1 MASFLGHSAALVAA
15 LAVLPQ
21 LVGEFW
27 AYTLALYFLY
37 AIASLGIG
45 LCWGQ
50 AGFLPLGQAMFFG
63 LAAYLSGLSLIH
75 FKDSWLLLLLLPG
88 AALAPGLLAYG
99 IGLLVFRGRTLS
111 GPFFAMITLALTLLA
126 FQIANS
132 WNDVTGGFNGLKNI
146 PGLPGLSDFTD
157 LYYISAVALAV
168 CLLGVAWLRRAPAG
182 VVWRAVAQNEQ
193 RVRFCGFAVQ
203 NVKAA
208 VFGLSGVLAGIGG
221 ALYAPQQNLVTPQL
235 CGFLLSADLVI
246 WAAVGGRATLY
257 GPVVGA
263 VLIGILT
270 ADLRD
275 EISYWEVILAAIFII
290 VVLYFR
296 QGLMGF
302 VEPRFERLWRRRT
315 DRTLDSPARPEASG
329 DTGFADT
336 GFADAGFALDDVR
349 VRMGSVNIL
358 EGLDLEIDRA
368 GIYCLIGPNG
378 AGKTSC
384 FNAMTGE
391 LPVRSGHIRIFGR
404 ARTGTAA
411 DLLSR
416 IGVGRKFQAPSL
428 FPDLTVAENFNI
440 GLWGGRAR
448 RRDLVRMGSHR
459 WSSAILREAQ
469 SRFPFLAEEDRRA
482 GDLSH
487 GQRQILELVMVL
499 IAEPR
504 LLLLDEPSAG
514 LSPAETQDVIEAV
527 RWVSGRLNACTV
539 IVEHDMT
546 FVRELADR
554 IFVLH
559 QGRLLAS
566 GTVAEIQADERV
578 RAVYVGASA

>member
-1 MASFLGHSAALVAA
+1 MASFLVHSAALVAT

-37 AIASLGIG
+37 AIAAMGIG

-50 AGFLPLGQAMFFG
+50 AGILPLGQAMFFG

-75 FKDSWLLLLLLPG
+75 FKDSWLLLVLLPA

-99 IGLLVFRGRTLS
+99 IGLLVFRGRTLT

-157 LYYISAVALAV
+157 LYYVSAAALAV
-168 CLLGVAWLRRAPAG
+168 CVLGMAWLRRAPAG
-182 VVWRAVAQNEQ
+182 VLWRAVAQNEQ

-203 NVKAA
+203 NVKAV
-208 VFGLSGVLAGIGG
+208 VFGISGVLAGIGG

-235 CGFLLSADLVI
+235 CGFILSADLVI

-275 EISYWEVILAAIFII
+275 EITWWEVVLAAIFIV

-302 VEPRFERLWRRRT
+302 VEPRFERLRRRPAAR
-315 DRTLDSPARPEASG
+315 DLDGPARPPG
-329 DTGFADT
+329 PADT
-336 GFADAGFALDDVR
+336 GFALDDVR
-349 VRMGSVNIL
+349 VRMGQVRIL
-358 EGLDLEIDRA
+358 EGLDLAIDRP

-391 LPVRSGHIRIFGR
+391 LPVRGGHVRIFGR
-404 ARTGTAA
+404 ERTGAAA
-411 DLLSR
+411 DFLSR

-428 FPDLTVAENFNI
+428 FPDLTVAENFNV

-448 RRDLVRMGSHR
+448 LADLAGMRGHR
-459 WSSAILREAQ
+459 WSSAILGEAQ
-469 SRFPFLAEEDRRA
+469 ARFPFLAEEDRRA

-504 LLLLDEPSAG
+504 LILLDEPSAG
-514 LSPAETQDVIEAV
+514 LSRAETREVIEAI
-527 RWVSGRLNACTV
+527 RWVGERLDACTV

-554 IFVLH
+554 VYVLH

-578 RAVYVGASA
+578 RAVYVGAAA

>member
-75 FKDSWLLLLLLPG
+75 FKDSWLLLLLLPA
-88 AALAPGLLAYG
+88 AALAPGLLAYV

-157 LYYISAVALAV
+157 LYYVSAVALAI
-168 CLLGVAWLRRAPAG
+168 CLLALAWLRRAPAG
-182 VVWRAVAQNEQ
+182 VLWRAVAQNEQ

-221 ALYAPQQNLVTPQL
+221 VLYAPQQNLVTPQL
-235 CGFLLSADLVI
+235 CGFILSADLVI

-275 EISYWEVILAAIFII
+275 EISYWEVILAAIFIV

-302 VEPRFERLWRRRT
+302 VEPLFERMWRRPAGRSCDAP
-315 DRTLDSPARPEASG
+315 DRPPG
-329 DTGFADT
+329 PADT
-336 GFADAGFALDDVR
+336 GFAPDDVR
-349 VRMGSVNIL
+349 VRIGSVNIL
-358 EGLDLEIDRA
+358 EGLDLTVDRP

-391 LPVRSGHIRIFGR
+391 LPVRSGHVRIFGR
-404 ARTGTAA
+404 ARTGAAA

-448 RRDLVRMGSHR
+448 PRDLMRLRSHG

-469 SRFPFLAEEDRRA
+469 ARFPFLADEGRRA

-487 GQRQILELVMVL
+487 GQRQILELAMVL
-499 IAEPR
+499 IAEPG
-504 LLLLDEPSAG
+504 LILLDEPSAG
-514 LSPAETQDVIEAV
+514 LSQAETQEVIEAI

-539 IVEHDMT
+539 IVEHDMI

>member
-1 MASFLGHSAALVAA
+1 MASFLVHSAALVAA
-15 LAVLPQ
+15 LAVLPE

-88 AALAPGLLAYG
+88 AALAPGLLAWG

-146 PGLPGLSDFTD
+146 PGLPGLGEFTD
-157 LYYISAVALAV
+157 LYYVSAAALAV
-168 CLLGVAWLRRAPAG
+168 CVLGIAWLRRAPAG
-182 VVWRAVAQNEQ
+182 VLWRAVAQNEQ

-203 NVKAA
+203 NVKAL

-235 CGFLLSADLVI
+235 CGFILSADLVI

-275 EISYWEVILAAIFII
+275 EISYWEVILAAIFIV

-302 VEPRFERLWRRRT
+302 VEPLFERLWRRRAG
-315 DRTLDSPARPEASG
+315 RTLDGPARPAGPDE
-329 DTGFADT
+329 T
-336 GFADAGFALDDVR
+336 GFALDDVR
-349 VRMGSVNIL
+349 VRVGQVRIL
-358 EGLDLEIDRA
+358 EGLDLAIDRP
-368 GIYCLIGPNG
+368 GIYCVIGPNG

-391 LPVRSGHIRIFGR
+391 LPVRSGSIRIFGR
-404 ARTGTAA
+404 VRTGAAA
-411 DLLSR
+411 DFLSR

-448 RRDLVRMGSHR
+448 LGDLVRMRSHL
-459 WSSAILREAQ
+459 WSSAILREALA
-469 SRFPFLAEEDRRA
+469 RFPFLADEDRKA

-504 LLLLDEPSAG
+504 LILLDEPSAG
-514 LSPAETQDVIEAV
+514 LSRAETREVIEAI
-527 RWVSGRLNACTV
+527 RWVTGRLDACTV

>member
-1 MASFLGHSAALVAA
+1 MASFLVHSAALVAA
-15 LAVLPQ
+15 LAVLPE

-88 AALAPGLLAYG
+88 AALAPGLLAWG

-146 PGLPGLSDFTD
+146 PGLPGLGEFTD
-157 LYYISAVALAV
+157 LYYVSAAALAV
-168 CLLGVAWLRRAPAG
+168 CVLGIAWLRRAPAG
-182 VVWRAVAQNEQ
+182 VLWRAVAQNEQ

-203 NVKAA
+203 NVKALA
-208 VFGLSGVLAGIGG
+208 FGLSGVLAGIGG

-235 CGFLLSADLVI
+235 CGFILSADLVI

-275 EISYWEVILAAIFII
+275 EISYWEVILAAIFIV

-302 VEPRFERLWRRRT
+302 VEPPFERLWRRRAG
-315 DRTLDSPARPEASG
+315 RTLDGPARSAGPRA
-329 DTGFADT
+329 T
-336 GFADAGFALDDVR
+336 GFALDDVR
-349 VRMGSVNIL
+349 VRVGSVSIL
-358 EGLDLEIDRA
+358 EGLDLAIDRP
-368 GIYCLIGPNG
+368 GIYCVIGPNG

-391 LPVRSGHIRIFGR
+391 LPVRSGSIRIFGR
-404 ARTGTAA
+404 ARTGAAA
-411 DLLSR
+411 DFLSR

-428 FPDLTVAENFNI
+428 FPDLTVAENFNV

-448 RRDLVRMGSHR
+448 LGDLVRMRSHL

-469 SRFPFLAEEDRRA
+469 ARFPFLADEDRKA

-504 LLLLDEPSAG
+504 LILLDEPSAG
-514 LSPAETQDVIEAV
+514 LSRAETREVIEAI
-527 RWVSGRLNACTV
+527 RWVTGRLDACTV

-559 QGRLLAS
+559 QGRLLVS

>member
-75 FKDSWLLLLLLPG
+75 FKDSWLLLLLLPA
-88 AALAPGLLAYG
+88 AALAPGLLAYC

-168 CLLGVAWLRRAPAG
+168 CLLGIAWLRRAPAG
-182 VVWRAVAQNEQ
+182 VLWRAVSQNEQ

-275 EISYWEVILAAIFII
+275 EISYWEVILAAIFIV

-302 VEPRFERLWRRRT
+302 VEPLFERLSRRRA
-315 DRTLDSPARPEASG
+315 DRALDSPPRPEASG
-329 DTGFADT
+329 DTGFA
-336 GFADAGFALDDVR
+336 LDGVR
-349 VRMGSVNIL
+349 VRMGSVSIL
-358 EGLDLEIDRA
+358 EGLDLAIDRP

-391 LPVRSGHIRIFGR
+391 LPVRSGQIRIFGS

-440 GLWGGRAR
+440 ALWGGRAR
-448 RRDLVRMGSHR
+448 LRDLVRMRSHG
-459 WSSAILREAQ
+459 WSSAILGEAQ

-504 LLLLDEPSAG
+504 LILLDEPSAG
-514 LSPAETQDVIEAV
+514 LSQTETQEVIEAI
-527 RWVSGRLNACTV
+527 RWVGGRLNACTV

-546 FVRELADR
+546 FVRELAER

>member
-168 CLLGVAWLRRAPAG
+168 CLLAIAWLRRAPAG
-182 VVWRAVAQNEQ
+182 VLWRAVAQNEQ

-235 CGFLLSADLVI
+235 CGFILSADLVI

-275 EISYWEVILAAIFII
+275 EISYWEVILAAIFIV

-302 VEPRFERLWRRRT
+302 VEPLFERLSRRRAP
-315 DRTLDSPARPEASG
+315 RALDSPARPQASG
-329 DTGFADT
+329 DT
-336 GFADAGFALDDVR
+336 GFALDDVR
-349 VRMGSVNIL
+349 VRIGSVSIL
-358 EGLDLEIDRA
+358 EGLDLAIDGP

-391 LPVRSGHIRIFGR
+391 LPVRSGQIRIFGT

-448 RRDLVRMGSHR
+448 LRDLLGMRSHG
-459 WSSAILREAQ
+459 WTSAILREAQ
-469 SRFPFLAEEDRRA
+469 ARFPFLAEEDRRA

-487 GQRQILELVMVL
+487 GQRQILELAMVL

-504 LLLLDEPSAG
+504 LILLDEPSAG
-514 LSPAETQDVIEAV
+514 LSQTETQEVIEAI
-527 RWVSGRLNACTV
+527 RWVSGRLNASTV

-566 GTVAEIQADERV
+566 GTVAEIQADNRV

>member
-1 MASFLGHSAALVAA
+1 MASFLAHSAFLIAA
-15 LAVLPQ
+15 LAVLPH

-37 AIASLGIG
+37 AIAALGIG

-63 LAAYLSGLSLIH
+63 LAAYLSGLALIH
-75 FKDSWLLLLLLPG
+75 FEDSWLLLLLLPA

-99 IGLLVFRGRTLS
+99 IGLLVFRGRTVS
-111 GPFFAMITLALTLLA
+111 GPFFVMITLALTLLA
-126 FQIANS
+126 FQVANS

-146 PGLPGLSDFTD
+146 PSLPGLGDFTD
-157 LYYISAVALAV
+157 LYYVSALALAICV
-168 CLLGVAWLRRAPAG
+168 LAIAWLRRSPAG
-182 VVWRAVAQNEQ
+182 VLWRAVAQNEQ

-203 NVKAA
+203 NVKAV
-208 VFGLSGVLAGIGG
+208 VFGLSGVLAGVGG

-235 CGFLLSADLVI
+235 CGFMLSADLVI

-275 EISYWEVILAAIFII
+275 EISYWEVIVAAVFIV
-290 VVLYFR
+290 VVLYLR
-296 QGLMGF
+296 QGLVGF
-302 VEPRFERLWRRRT
+302 VEPAFERLWRRRAQ
-315 DRTLDSPARPEASG
+315 RRRDSPRRAPGPAE
-329 DTGFADT
+329 TGFALE
-336 GFADAGFALDDVR
+336 GVR
-349 VRMGSVNIL
+349 VRMGSVSIL
-358 EGLDLEIDRA
+358 EGLDLAIDRP

-384 FNAMTGE
+384 FNAVTGE
-391 LPVRSGHIRIFGR
+391 LPVRGGSIRIFGR
-404 ARTGTAA
+404 PRTGAAA

-416 IGVGRKFQAPSL
+416 IGVGRKFQAPSQ
-428 FPDLTVAENFNI
+428 FPEFTIAENFNI

-448 RRDLVRMGSHR
+448 LRDLVRTRSHD
-459 WSSAILREAQ
+459 WSSTILREAQ
-469 SRFPFLAEEDRRA
+469 ARFPFLAEEERRA

-504 LLLLDEPSAG
+504 LILLDEPSAG
-514 LSPAETQDVIEAV
+514 LSQTETRGVIEAI
-527 RWVSGRLNACTV
+527 RWVSDRLNACTV
-539 IVEHDMT
+539 IVEHDMA
-546 FVRELADR
+546 FVRELAER

>member
-1 MASFLGHSAALVAA
+1 MASFLGHSAALIAA

-75 FKDSWLLLLLLPG
+75 FKDSWLLLLLLPA

-168 CLLGVAWLRRAPAG
+168 CLLAIAWLRRAPAG
-182 VVWRAVAQNEQ
+182 VLWRAVAQNEQ

-203 NVKAA
+203 NAKAA

-235 CGFLLSADLVI
+235 CGFILSADLVI

-275 EISYWEVILAAIFII
+275 EISYWEVILAAIFIV

-302 VEPRFERLWRRRT
+302 VEPLFERLWRRHPGRSLESP
-315 DRTLDSPARPEASG
+315 DRPAGPRDA
-329 DTGFADT
+329 TGPDMGADM
-336 GFADAGFALDDVR
+336 GFALDDVR
-349 VRMGSVNIL
+349 VRMGSVSIL
-358 EGLDLEIDRA
+358 EGLDLAIDRP

-404 ARTGTAA
+404 ARTGAAA

-448 RRDLVRMGSHR
+448 LRDLLRMGSHG
-459 WSSAILREAQ
+459 WTSAILREAQ
-469 SRFPFLAEEDRRA
+469 ARFPFLAEEDRRA

-487 GQRQILELVMVL
+487 GQRQILELAMVL

-504 LLLLDEPSAG
+504 LILLDEPSAG
-514 LSPAETQDVIEAV
+514 LSQIETQEVIDAI

>member
-1 MASFLGHSAALVAA
+1 MASFLVHSAALVAA
-15 LAVLPQ
+15 LAVLPE

-88 AALAPGLLAYG
+88 AALAPGLLAWG

-146 PGLPGLSDFTD
+146 PGLPGLGEFTD
-157 LYYISAVALAV
+157 LYYVSAAALAV
-168 CLLGVAWLRRAPAG
+168 CVLGIAWLRRAPAG
-182 VVWRAVAQNEQ
+182 VLWRAVAQNEQ

-203 NVKAA
+203 NVKALA
-208 VFGLSGVLAGIGG
+208 FGLSGVLAGIGG

-235 CGFLLSADLVI
+235 CGFILSADLVI

-275 EISYWEVILAAIFII
+275 EISYWEVILAAIFIV

-302 VEPRFERLWRRRT
+302 VEPSFERLWRRRVR
-315 DRTLDSPARPEASG
+315 RTLDGPARSAGPRA
-329 DTGFADT
+329 T
-336 GFADAGFALDDVR
+336 GFALDDVR
-349 VRMGSVNIL
+349 VRVGSVSIL
-358 EGLDLEIDRA
+358 EGLDLAIDRP
-368 GIYCLIGPNG
+368 GIYCVIGPNG

-391 LPVRSGHIRIFGR
+391 LPVRSGSIRIFGR
-404 ARTGTAA
+404 ARTGAAA
-411 DLLSR
+411 DFLSR

-428 FPDLTVAENFNI
+428 FPDLTVAENFNV

-448 RRDLVRMGSHR
+448 LGDLVRMRSHL

-469 SRFPFLAEEDRRA
+469 ARFPFLADEDRKA

-504 LLLLDEPSAG
+504 LILLDEPSAG
-514 LSPAETQDVIEAV
+514 LSRAETREVIEAI
-527 RWVSGRLNACTV
+527 RWVTGRLDACTV

>member
-1 MASFLGHSAALVAA
+1 MASFLVHSAALVAA
-15 LAVLPQ
+15 LAVLPE

-37 AIASLGIG
+37 AIASLGVG

-75 FKDSWLLLLLLPG
+75 FKDSWLLLVLLPG

-146 PGLPGLSDFTD
+146 PGLPGLGDFTD
-157 LYYISAVALAV
+157 LYYVSAAALAV
-168 CLLGVAWLRRAPAG
+168 CVLGIAWLRRAPAG
-182 VVWRAVAQNEQ
+182 VLWRAVAQNEQ

-203 NVKAA
+203 NVKAV
-208 VFGLSGVLAGIGG
+208 VFGLSGALAGIGG

-235 CGFLLSADLVI
+235 CGFILSADLVI

-275 EISYWEVILAAIFII
+275 EISWWEVILAAIFIV

-302 VEPRFERLWRRRT
+302 VEPLFERPWRRPAE
-315 DRTLDSPARPEASG
+315 RTLDGPDRPAGPEE
-329 DTGFADT
+329 T
-336 GFADAGFALDDVR
+336 GFALDDVR
-349 VRMGSVNIL
+349 VRMGQVRIL
-358 EGLDLEIDRA
+358 EGLDLAVDRP
-368 GIYCLIGPNG
+368 GICCLIGPNG

-391 LPVRSGHIRIFGR
+391 LPVRGGRIRIFGR
-404 ARTGTAA
+404 ARTGAAA

-428 FPDLTVAENFNI
+428 FPELTVAENFNI
-440 GLWGGRAR
+440 GLWGGRAGLG
-448 RRDLVRMGSHR
+448 DLVRMRSHL
-459 WSSAILREAQ
+459 WSSAILREARA
-469 SRFPFLAEEDRRA
+469 RFPFLADETRKA

-499 IAEPR
+499 VAEPR
-504 LLLLDEPSAG
+504 LILLDEPSAG
-514 LSPAETQDVIEAV
+514 LSRAETREAIEAI
-527 RWVSGRLNACTV
+527 RWVTARLDACTV

-554 IFVLH
+554 VFVLH

-566 GTVAEIQADERV
+566 GTVAEVQADERV

>member
-1 MASFLGHSAALVAA
+1 MASFLVHSAALVAA

-37 AIASLGIG
+37 AIASMGIG

-50 AGFLPLGQAMFFG
+50 AGILPLGQAMFFG

-75 FKDSWLLLLLLPG
+75 FRDSWLLLVLLPG
-88 AALAPGLLAYG
+88 AALAPGLLAYA
-99 IGLLVFRGRTLS
+99 IGLLVFRGRTLT

-157 LYYISAVALAV
+157 LYYISAAALAV
-168 CLLGVAWLRRAPAG
+168 CVLGIAWLRRAPAG
-182 VVWRAVAQNEQ
+182 VLWRAVAQNEQ
-193 RVRFCGFAVQ
+193 RVRFCGFPVQ

-208 VFGLSGVLAGIGG
+208 AFGLSGVLAGIGG

-235 CGFLLSADLVI
+235 CGFILSADLVI

-275 EISYWEVILAAIFII
+275 EISWWEVVLAAIFIV

-302 VEPRFERLWRRRT
+302 VEPLFERLWRRPAGR
-315 DRTLDSPARPEASG
+315 DIDSPARPSG
-329 DTGFADT
+329 PAGI
-336 GFADAGFALDDVR
+336 GFALEDVG
-349 VRMGSVNIL
+349 VRMGQVRIL
-358 EGLDLEIDRA
+358 EGLDLAIGRP

-391 LPVRSGHIRIFGR
+391 LPVRGGRIRILGR
-404 ARTGTAA
+404 ERTGAAA

-448 RRDLVRMGSHR
+448 LVDLVRMRSHR

-469 SRFPFLAEEDRRA
+469 ARFAFLAEEDRRA

-504 LLLLDEPSAG
+504 LILLDEPSAG
-514 LSPAETQDVIEAV
+514 LSQAETREVIEAI
-527 RWVSGRLNACTV
+527 RWVGERLDACTV

-559 QGRLLAS
+559 QGRLLTS

-578 RAVYVGASA
+578 KAVYVGASA

>member
-1 MASFLGHSAALVAA
+1 MASFLVHSAALVAA
-15 LAVLPQ
+15 LAVLPE

-88 AALAPGLLAYG
+88 AALAPGLLAWG

-146 PGLPGLSDFTD
+146 PGLPGLGEFTD
-157 LYYISAVALAV
+157 LYYVSAAALAV
-168 CLLGVAWLRRAPAG
+168 CVLGIAWLRRAPAG
-182 VVWRAVAQNEQ
+182 VLWRAVAQNEQ

-203 NVKAA
+203 NVKALA
-208 VFGLSGVLAGIGG
+208 FGLSGVLAGIGG

-235 CGFLLSADLVI
+235 CGFILSADLVI

-275 EISYWEVILAAIFII
+275 EISYWEVILAAIFIV

-302 VEPRFERLWRRRT
+302 VEPSFERLWRRRVG
-315 DRTLDSPARPEASG
+315 RTLDGPARSAGPRA
-329 DTGFADT
+329 T
-336 GFADAGFALDDVR
+336 GFALDDVR
-349 VRMGSVNIL
+349 VRVGSVSIL
-358 EGLDLEIDRA
+358 EGLDLAIDRP
-368 GIYCLIGPNG
+368 GIYCVIGPNG

-391 LPVRSGHIRIFGR
+391 LPVRSGSIRIFGR
-404 ARTGTAA
+404 ARTGAAA
-411 DLLSR
+411 DFLSR

-428 FPDLTVAENFNI
+428 FPDLTVAENFNV

-448 RRDLVRMGSHR
+448 LGDLVRMRSHL

-469 SRFPFLAEEDRRA
+469 ARFPFLADEDRKA

-504 LLLLDEPSAG
+504 LILLDEPSAG
-514 LSPAETQDVIEAV
+514 LSRAETREVIEAI
-527 RWVSGRLNACTV
+527 RWVTGRLDACTV

>member
-1 MASFLGHSAALVAA
+1 MASFLVHSAALVAA

-37 AIASLGIG
+37 AIASMGIG

-50 AGFLPLGQAMFFG
+50 AGILPLGQAMFFG

-75 FKDSWLLLLLLPG
+75 FRDSWLLLVLLPG

-99 IGLLVFRGRTLS
+99 IGLLVFRGRTLT

-157 LYYISAVALAV
+157 LYYISAAALAV
-168 CLLGVAWLRRAPAG
+168 CVLGIAWLRRAPAG
-182 VVWRAVAQNEQ
+182 VLWRAVAQNEQ
-193 RVRFCGFAVQ
+193 RVRFCGFPVQ

-208 VFGLSGVLAGIGG
+208 AFGLSGVLAGIGG

-235 CGFLLSADLVI
+235 CGFILSADLVI

-275 EISYWEVILAAIFII
+275 EISWWEVVLAAIFIV

-302 VEPRFERLWRRRT
+302 VEPLFERLWRRPAGR
-315 DRTLDSPARPEASG
+315 DIDSPARPSG
-329 DTGFADT
+329 PAGI
-336 GFADAGFALDDVR
+336 GFALEDVG
-349 VRMGSVNIL
+349 VRMGQVRIL
-358 EGLDLEIDRA
+358 EGLDLAIGRP

-391 LPVRSGHIRIFGR
+391 LPVRGGRIRILGR
-404 ARTGTAA
+404 ERTGAAA

-448 RRDLVRMGSHR
+448 LVDLVRMRSHR

-469 SRFPFLAEEDRRA
+469 ARFAFLAEEDRRA

-504 LLLLDEPSAG
+504 LILLDEPSAG
-514 LSPAETQDVIEAV
+514 LSQAETREVIEAI
-527 RWVSGRLNACTV
+527 RWVGERLDACTV

-559 QGRLLAS
+559 QGRLLTS

-578 RAVYVGASA
+578 KAVYVGASA

>member
-1 MASFLGHSAALVAA
+1 MASFLVHSAALVAA
-15 LAVLPQ
+15 LAVLPE

-88 AALAPGLLAYG
+88 AALAPGLLAWG

-146 PGLPGLSDFTD
+146 PGLPGLGEFTD
-157 LYYISAVALAV
+157 LYYVSAAALAV
-168 CLLGVAWLRRAPAG
+168 CVLGIAWLRRAPAG
-182 VVWRAVAQNEQ
+182 VLWRAVAQNEQ

-203 NVKAA
+203 NVKALA
-208 VFGLSGVLAGIGG
+208 FGLSGVLAGIGG

-235 CGFLLSADLVI
+235 CGFILSADLVI

-275 EISYWEVILAAIFII
+275 EISYWEVILAAIFIV

-302 VEPRFERLWRRRT
+302 VEPPFERLWRRRVG
-315 DRTLDSPARPEASG
+315 RTLDGPARSAGPRA
-329 DTGFADT
+329 T
-336 GFADAGFALDDVR
+336 GFALDDVR
-349 VRMGSVNIL
+349 VRVGSVSIL
-358 EGLDLEIDRA
+358 EGLDLAIDRP
-368 GIYCLIGPNG
+368 GIYCVIGPNG

-391 LPVRSGHIRIFGR
+391 LPVRSGSIRIFGR
-404 ARTGTAA
+404 ARTGAAA
-411 DLLSR
+411 DFLSR

-428 FPDLTVAENFNI
+428 FPDLTVAENFNV

-448 RRDLVRMGSHR
+448 LGDLVRMRSHL

-469 SRFPFLAEEDRRA
+469 ARFPFLADEDRKA

-504 LLLLDEPSAG
+504 LILLDEPSAG
-514 LSPAETQDVIEAV
+514 LSRAETREVIEAI
-527 RWVSGRLNACTV
+527 RWVTGRLDACTV

>member
-1 MASFLGHSAALVAA
+1 MASFLGHSAALIAA

-75 FKDSWLLLLLLPG
+75 FKESWLLLLLLPA

-146 PGLPGLSDFTD
+146 PSLPGLSDFTD

-168 CLLGVAWLRRAPAG
+168 CLLAIAWLRRAPAG
-182 VVWRAVAQNEQ
+182 VLWRAVAQNEQ

-208 VFGLSGVLAGIGG
+208 VFGLSGVLAGVGG

-235 CGFLLSADLVI
+235 CGFILSADLVI

-275 EISYWEVILAAIFII
+275 EISYWEVILAVIFIV

-302 VEPRFERLWRRRT
+302 VEPLFERLWRRRAGRSLESP
-315 DRTLDSPARPEASG
+315 DRPAGPRDA
-329 DTGFADT
+329 TGPDMGADT
-336 GFADAGFALDDVR
+336 GFALDDVR
-349 VRMGSVNIL
+349 IRMGSVSIL
-358 EGLDLEIDRA
+358 EGLDLAIDRP

-404 ARTGTAA
+404 ARTGAAA

-448 RRDLVRMGSHR
+448 LRDLLRMDSHG
-459 WSSAILREAQ
+459 WTSAILREAQ
-469 SRFPFLAEEDRRA
+469 ARFPFLAEEDRRA

-487 GQRQILELVMVL
+487 GQRQILELAMVL

-504 LLLLDEPSAG
+504 LILLDEPSAG
-514 LSPAETQDVIEAV
+514 LSQIETQEVIDAI

>member
-1 MASFLGHSAALVAA
+1 
-15 LAVLPQ
+15 
-21 LVGEFW
+21 
-27 AYTLALYFLY
+27 
-37 AIASLGIG
+37 
-45 LCWGQ
+45 
-50 AGFLPLGQAMFFG
+50 
-63 LAAYLSGLSLIH
+63 
-75 FKDSWLLLLLLPG
+75 
-88 AALAPGLLAYG
+88 
-99 IGLLVFRGRTLS
+99 
-111 GPFFAMITLALTLLA
+111 
-126 FQIANS
+126 
-132 WNDVTGGFNGLKNI
+132 
-146 PGLPGLSDFTD
+146 
-157 LYYISAVALAV
+157 
-168 CLLGVAWLRRAPAG
+168 
-182 VVWRAVAQNEQ
+182 
-193 RVRFCGFAVQ
+193 
-203 NVKAA
+203 
-208 VFGLSGVLAGIGG
+208 
-221 ALYAPQQNLVTPQL
+221 
-235 CGFLLSADLVI
+235 
-246 WAAVGGRATLY
+246 
-257 GPVVGA
+257 
-263 VLIGILT
+263 
-270 ADLRD
+270 
-275 EISYWEVILAAIFII
+275 
-290 VVLYFR
+290 
-296 QGLMGF
+296 
-302 VEPRFERLWRRRT
+302 
-315 DRTLDSPARPEASG
+315 
-329 DTGFADT
+329 
-336 GFADAGFALDDVR
+336 
-349 VRMGSVNIL
+349 MGSVSIL
-358 EGLDLEIDRA
+358 EGLDLEIDRP

-391 LPVRSGHIRIFGR
+391 LPVRSGQIRIFGT
-404 ARTGTAA
+404 ARTGNAA

-448 RRDLVRMGSHR
+448 RRDLIRMGSHR

-514 LSPAETQDVIEAV
+514 LSPTETQEVIEAV

>member
-1 MASFLGHSAALVAA
+1 MASFLGHSAALIAA

-75 FKDSWLLLLLLPG
+75 FKESWLLLLLLPA

-111 GPFFAMITLALTLLA
+111 GPFFAMITLALTLVA

-146 PGLPGLSDFTD
+146 PSLPGLSDFTD

-168 CLLGVAWLRRAPAG
+168 CLLAIAWLRRAPAG
-182 VVWRAVAQNEQ
+182 VLWRAVAQNEQ

-208 VFGLSGVLAGIGG
+208 VFGLSGVLAGVGG

-235 CGFLLSADLVI
+235 CGFILSADLVI

-275 EISYWEVILAAIFII
+275 EISYWEVILAAIFIV

-302 VEPRFERLWRRRT
+302 VEPLFERLWRRRAGRSLESP
-315 DRTLDSPARPEASG
+315 DRPADPRDA
-329 DTGFADT
+329 TGPDMGADT
-336 GFADAGFALDDVR
+336 GFALDDVR
-349 VRMGSVNIL
+349 IRMGSVSIL
-358 EGLDLEIDRA
+358 EGLDLAIDKP

-404 ARTGTAA
+404 TRTGTAA

-448 RRDLVRMGSHR
+448 LRDLLRMGSHG
-459 WSSAILREAQ
+459 WTSAILREAQ
-469 SRFPFLAEEDRRA
+469 ARFPFLAEEDRRA

-487 GQRQILELVMVL
+487 GQRQILELAMVL

-504 LLLLDEPSAG
+504 LILLDEPSAG
-514 LSPAETQDVIEAV
+514 LSQIETQEVIDAI

>member
-75 FKDSWLLLLLLPG
+75 FKDSWLLLLLLPA

-157 LYYISAVALAV
+157 LYYISAVALGV
-168 CLLGVAWLRRAPAG
+168 CLLGIAWLRRAPAG
-182 VVWRAVAQNEQ
+182 VLWRAVSQNEQ

-275 EISYWEVILAAIFII
+275 EISYWEVILAAIFIV

-302 VEPRFERLWRRRT
+302 VEPLFERLWRRRA
-315 DRTLDSPARPEASG
+315 DRALDSPARPEASG
-329 DTGFADT
+329 DTGFA
-336 GFADAGFALDDVR
+336 LDDVR
-349 VRMGSVNIL
+349 VRMGSVSIL
-358 EGLDLEIDRA
+358 EGLDLAIDRP
-368 GIYCLIGPNG
+368 GTYCLIGPNG

-391 LPVRSGHIRIFGR
+391 LPVRSGHVRIFGST
-404 ARTGTAA
+404 RTGTAA

-440 GLWGGRAR
+440 ALWGGRAR
-448 RRDLVRMGSHR
+448 LRDLVRMRSHG
-459 WSSAILREAQ
+459 WSSAILGEAQ

-514 LSPAETQDVIEAV
+514 LSQTETQEVIEAI
-527 RWVSGRLNACTV
+527 RWVGGRLNACTV

>member
-15 LAVLPQ
+15 LALLPQ

-75 FKDSWLLLLLLPG
+75 FKDSWLLLLLLPA

-157 LYYISAVALAV
+157 LYYISAVALGI
-168 CLLGVAWLRRAPAG
+168 CLLGIAWLRRAPAG
-182 VVWRAVAQNEQ
+182 VLWRAVSQNEQ

-275 EISYWEVILAAIFII
+275 EISYWEVILAAIFIV

-302 VEPRFERLWRRRT
+302 VEPRVERLIRRRT
-315 DRTLDSPARPEASG
+315 ARTLDSPARPEASG
-329 DTGFADT
+329 DTGFV
-336 GFADAGFALDDVR
+336 LDDVR
-349 VRMGSVNIL
+349 VRMGSVSIL
-358 EGLDLEIDRA
+358 EGLDLAIDSP
-368 GIYCLIGPNG
+368 GTYCLIGPNG

-391 LPVRSGHIRIFGR
+391 LPVRSGHVRIFGN

-440 GLWGGRAR
+440 ALWGGRAR
-448 RRDLVRMGSHR
+448 LRDLVRMRSHR

-504 LLLLDEPSAG
+504 LILLDEPSAG
-514 LSPAETQDVIEAV
+514 LSQTETQDVIEAI

-566 GTVAEIQADERV
+566 GTVAEIQADKRV

>member
-1 MASFLGHSAALVAA
+1 MASFLVHSAALVAA

-37 AIASLGIG
+37 AIAAMGIG

-50 AGFLPLGQAMFFG
+50 AGILPLGQAMFFG

-75 FKDSWLLLLLLPG
+75 FGDSWLLLVLLPA

-99 IGLLVFRGRTLS
+99 IGLLVFRGRTLT

-157 LYYISAVALAV
+157 LYYVSAAALAACV
-168 CLLGVAWLRRAPAG
+168 LGMAWLRRAPAG
-182 VVWRAVAQNEQ
+182 VLWRAVAQNEQ

-203 NVKAA
+203 NVKAV
-208 VFGLSGVLAGIGG
+208 VFGISGVLAGIGG

-235 CGFLLSADLVI
+235 CGFILSADLVI

-275 EISYWEVILAAIFII
+275 EITWWEVVLAAIFIV

-302 VEPRFERLWRRRT
+302 VEPLFERLWRRPAAR
-315 DRTLDSPARPEASG
+315 DLGGPARPPG
-329 DTGFADT
+329 PADT
-336 GFADAGFALDDVR
+336 GFALDDVR
-349 VRMGSVNIL
+349 VRMGQVRIL
-358 EGLDLEIDRA
+358 EGLDLAIDRP

-391 LPVRSGHIRIFGR
+391 LPVRGGQVRIFGR
-404 ARTGTAA
+404 ERTGAAA
-411 DLLSR
+411 DFLSR

-428 FPDLTVAENFNI
+428 FPDLTVAENFNV

-448 RRDLVRMGSHR
+448 LGDLVGMRGHR
-459 WSSAILREAQ
+459 WSSAILGEAQ
-469 SRFPFLAEEDRRA
+469 ARFPFLAEEDRRA

-504 LLLLDEPSAG
+504 LILLDEPSAG
-514 LSPAETQDVIEAV
+514 LSRAETREVIEAI
-527 RWVSGRLNACTV
+527 RWVGERLDACTV

-554 IFVLH
+554 VFVLH

-578 RAVYVGASA
+578 RAVYVGAAG

>member
-1 MASFLGHSAALVAA
+1 MASFLGHSAALIAA
-15 LAVLPQ
+15 LAVLPH

-37 AIASLGIG
+37 AIAALGIG

-50 AGFLPLGQAMFFG
+50 AGLLPLGQAMFFG

-75 FKDSWLLLLLLPG
+75 FKDSWLLLLLLPA

-99 IGLLVFRGRTLS
+99 IGLLVFRGRTLT

-146 PGLPGLSDFTD
+146 PGLPGMSDFND
-157 LYYISAVALAV
+157 LYYVSAAALAA
-168 CLLGVAWLRRAPAG
+168 CLIAIAWLRRAPAG
-182 VVWRAVAQNEQ
+182 VLWRAVAQNEQ
-193 RVRFCGFAVQ
+193 RARFCGFAVQ
-203 NVKAA
+203 NVKAV

-235 CGFLLSADLVI
+235 CGFILSAELVI

-257 GPVVGA
+257 GPAVGA
-263 VLIGILT
+263 ALIGILT

-275 EISYWEVILAAIFII
+275 EISYWEVVIAAIFIV

-302 VEPRFERLWRRRT
+302 VEPLFERLGRRPGGRN
-315 DRTLDSPARPEASG
+315 LDGPARAAGPP
-329 DTGFADT
+329 DTGFA
-336 GFADAGFALDDVR
+336 LEDVR
-349 VRMGSVNIL
+349 VRMGSVSIL
-358 EGLDLEIDRA
+358 EGLDLAIDRP

-391 LPVRSGHIRIFGR
+391 LPVRGGRVRIFGR
-404 ARTGTAA
+404 TRTGAAA

-428 FPDLTVAENFNI
+428 FPEFTVAETFNI
-440 GLWGGRAR
+440 GLWGGRAGVG
-448 RRDLVRMGSHR
+448 DLVRMRSHR

-469 SRFPFLAEEDRRA
+469 ARFPFLAEEERTA

-499 IAEPR
+499 VAEPR
-504 LLLLDEPSAG
+504 LILLDEPSAG
-514 LSPAETQDVIEAV
+514 LSRTETREVIEAI

-554 IFVLH
+554 VFVLH
-559 QGRLLAS
+559 QGRLLAA
-566 GTVAEIQADERV
+566 GTVAEIHADERV
-578 RAVYVGASA
+578 RAVYVGAAA

>member
-1 MASFLGHSAALVAA
+1 MASFLAHSAALIAA

-37 AIASLGIG
+37 AIAALGVG

-50 AGFLPLGQAMFFG
+50 AGLLPLGQAMFFG
-63 LAAYLSGLSLIH
+63 LAAYLSGLALIH
-75 FKDSWLLLLLLPG
+75 FEDSWLLLVLLPG
-88 AALAPGLLAYG
+88 AALAPGLLAWA
-99 IGLLVFRGRTLS
+99 IGLLVFRGRTLT

-146 PGLPGLSDFTD
+146 PALPGLSDFVD
-157 LYYISAVALAV
+157 LYYVSAAALAV
-168 CLLGVAWLRRAPAG
+168 CVLGIAWLRRAPAG
-182 VVWRAVAQNEQ
+182 VLWRAVAQNEQ

-203 NVKAA
+203 NAKAA
-208 VFGLSGVLAGIGG
+208 VFGISGVLAGIGG

-235 CGFLLSADLVI
+235 CGFILSADLVI

-257 GPVVGA
+257 GPVAGA

-275 EISYWEVILAAIFII
+275 EISYWEVILAAIFIV

-302 VEPRFERLWRRRT
+302 VEPWFERLWRRPQARG
-315 DRTLDSPARPEASG
+315 LDSPDRPSG
-329 DTGFADT
+329 PVGT
-336 GFADAGFALDDVR
+336 GFALDDIR
-349 VRMGSVNIL
+349 VRMGSVSIL
-358 EGLDLEIDRA
+358 EGLDLAIDRP

-391 LPVRSGHIRIFGR
+391 LPVRGGRVRIFGR
-404 ARTGTAA
+404 ERTGAAA

-428 FPDLTVAENFNI
+428 FPEFTVAENFNI

-448 RRDLVRMGSHR
+448 LADLLRMRSHA

-469 SRFPFLAEEDRRA
+469 SRFSFLADEDRRA

-504 LLLLDEPSAG
+504 LILLDEPSAG
-514 LSPAETQDVIEAV
+514 LSQAETREVIEAI
-527 RWVSGRLNACTV
+527 RWVGTRLDACTV

-554 IFVLH
+554 VFVLH

>member
-1 MASFLGHSAALVAA
+1 MASFLAHSAALVAA
-15 LAVLPQ
+15 LAVLPH

-37 AIASLGIG
+37 AIAALGVG

-50 AGFLPLGQAMFFG
+50 AGLLPLGQAMFFG

-75 FKDSWLLLLLLPG
+75 FRDSWLLLLLLPG
-88 AALAPGLLAYG
+88 AALAPGLLAWG
-99 IGLLVFRGRTLS
+99 IGLLVFRGRTLT

-146 PGLPGLSDFTD
+146 PGLPGLGDFID
-157 LYYISAVALAV
+157 LYYVSAAALAACV
-168 CLLGVAWLRRAPAG
+168 LGIAWLRRAPAG
-182 VVWRAVAQNEQ
+182 VLWRAVAQNEQ

-203 NVKAA
+203 NAKAA
-208 VFGLSGVLAGIGG
+208 VFGISGALAGIGG
-221 ALYAPQQNLVTPQL
+221 ALYAPQQSLVTPQL
-235 CGFLLSADLVI
+235 CGFILSADLVI
-246 WAAVGGRATLY
+246 WAAVGGRSTLY
-257 GPVVGA
+257 GPVAGA

-275 EISYWEVILAAIFII
+275 EISYWEVILAAIFIV

-302 VEPRFERLWRRRT
+302 VEPWFERLWRRPAGRGRDGP
-315 DRTLDSPARPEASG
+315 DRPAAS
-329 DTGFADT
+329 AEV
-336 GFADAGFALDDVR
+336 GFALDDIR
-349 VRMGSVNIL
+349 VRMGSVSIL
-358 EGLDLEIDRA
+358 EGLDLAVDRP

-391 LPVRSGHIRIFGR
+391 MPVRGGQIRIFGR
-404 ARTGTAA
+404 DRAGATA
-411 DLLSR
+411 DSLSR

-428 FPDLTVAENFNI
+428 FPEFTVAENFNI

-448 RRDLVRMGSHR
+448 LPDLLRMRSHS

-469 SRFPFLAEEDRRA
+469 TRFPFLADEDHRA

-504 LLLLDEPSAG
+504 LILLDEPSAG
-514 LSPAETQDVIEAV
+514 LSQAETREVIEAI
-527 RWVSGRLNACTV
+527 RWVGGRLDACTV

-554 IFVLH
+554 VFVLH

>member
-1 MASFLGHSAALVAA
+1 MASFLGHSAALIAA

-75 FKDSWLLLLLLPG
+75 FKESWLLLLLLPA

-146 PGLPGLSDFTD
+146 PSLPGLSDFTD

-168 CLLGVAWLRRAPAG
+168 CLLAISWLRRAPAG
-182 VVWRAVAQNEQ
+182 VLWRAVAQNEQ

-208 VFGLSGVLAGIGG
+208 VFGLSGVLAGVGG

-235 CGFLLSADLVI
+235 CGFILSADLVI

-275 EISYWEVILAAIFII
+275 EISYWEVILAVIFIV

-302 VEPRFERLWRRRT
+302 VEPLFERLWRRRAGRSLESP
-315 DRTLDSPARPEASG
+315 DRPAGPRDA
-329 DTGFADT
+329 TGPDMGADT
-336 GFADAGFALDDVR
+336 GFALDDVR
-349 VRMGSVNIL
+349 IRMGSVSIL
-358 EGLDLEIDRA
+358 EGLDLAIDKP

-404 ARTGTAA
+404 TRTGTAA

-448 RRDLVRMGSHR
+448 LRDLLRMGSHG
-459 WSSAILREAQ
+459 WTSAILREAQ
-469 SRFPFLAEEDRRA
+469 ARFPFLAEEDRRA

-487 GQRQILELVMVL
+487 GQRQILELAMVL

-504 LLLLDEPSAG
+504 LILLDEPSAG
-514 LSPAETQDVIEAV
+514 LSQIETQEVIDAI

>member
-168 CLLGVAWLRRAPAG
+168 CLLAIAWLRRAPAG
-182 VVWRAVAQNEQ
+182 VLWRAVSQNEQ

-235 CGFLLSADLVI
+235 CGFILSADLVI

-302 VEPRFERLWRRRT
+302 VEAAVRAALASPLRTHPRQPGPAPGVRRYRVC
-315 DRTLDSPARPEASG
+315 
-329 DTGFADT
+329 
-336 GFADAGFALDDVR
+336 LDDVR
-349 VRMGSVNIL
+349 VRMGSVSIL
-358 EGLDLEIDRA
+358 EGLDLEIDRP

-391 LPVRSGHIRIFGR
+391 LPVRSGQIRIFGT

-448 RRDLVRMGSHR
+448 
-459 WSSAILREAQ
+459 
-469 SRFPFLAEEDRRA
+469 
-482 GDLSH
+482 
-487 GQRQILELVMVL
+487 
-499 IAEPR
+499 
-504 LLLLDEPSAG
+504 
-514 LSPAETQDVIEAV
+514 
-527 RWVSGRLNACTV
+527 
-539 IVEHDMT
+539 
-546 FVRELADR
+546 
-554 IFVLH
+554 
-559 QGRLLAS
+559 
-566 GTVAEIQADERV
+566 
-578 RAVYVGASA
+578 GAT

>member
-1 MASFLGHSAALVAA
+1 MASFLVHSAALVAA
-15 LAVLPQ
+15 LAVLPE

-88 AALAPGLLAYG
+88 AALAPGLLAWG

-146 PGLPGLSDFTD
+146 PGLPGLGEFTD
-157 LYYISAVALAV
+157 LYYVSAAALAV
-168 CLLGVAWLRRAPAG
+168 CVLGIAWLRRAPAG
-182 VVWRAVAQNEQ
+182 VLWRAVAQNEQ

-203 NVKAA
+203 NVKALA
-208 VFGLSGVLAGIGG
+208 FGLSGVLAGIGG

-235 CGFLLSADLVI
+235 CGFILSADLVI

-275 EISYWEVILAAIFII
+275 EISYWEVILAAIFIV

-302 VEPRFERLWRRRT
+302 VEPPFERLWRRRVG
-315 DRTLDSPARPEASG
+315 RTLDGPARSAGPRA
-329 DTGFADT
+329 T
-336 GFADAGFALDDVR
+336 GFALDDVR
-349 VRMGSVNIL
+349 VRVGSVSIL
-358 EGLDLEIDRA
+358 EGLDLAIDRP
-368 GIYCLIGPNG
+368 GIYCVIGPNG

-384 FNAMTGE
+384 FNVMTGE
-391 LPVRSGHIRIFGR
+391 LPVRSGSVWIFGR
-404 ARTGTAA
+404 PRTGAAA
-411 DLLSR
+411 DFLSR

-428 FPDLTVAENFNI
+428 FPDLTVAENFNV

-448 RRDLVRMGSHR
+448 LGDLVRMRSHL

-469 SRFPFLAEEDRRA
+469 ARFPFLADEDRKA

-504 LLLLDEPSAG
+504 LILLDEPSAG
-514 LSPAETQDVIEAV
+514 LSRAETREVIEAI
-527 RWVSGRLNACTV
+527 RWVTGRLDACTV

>member
-1 MASFLGHSAALVAA
+1 MASFLVHSAALVAA

-37 AIASLGIG
+37 AIAAMGIG

-50 AGFLPLGQAMFFG
+50 AGILPLGQAMFFG

-75 FKDSWLLLLLLPG
+75 FGDSWLLLVLLP
-88 AALAPGLLAYG
+88 ASALAPGLLAWG
-99 IGLLVFRGRTLS
+99 IGLLVFRGRTLT

-157 LYYISAVALAV
+157 LYYISAAALAV
-168 CLLGVAWLRRAPAG
+168 CVLGVAWLRRAPAG
-182 VVWRAVAQNEQ
+182 VLWRAVAENEQ

-203 NVKAA
+203 NVKAV
-208 VFGLSGVLAGIGG
+208 VFGISGVLAGIGG

-235 CGFLLSADLVI
+235 CGFILSADLVI

-275 EISYWEVILAAIFII
+275 EISWWEVILAAIFIV

-302 VEPRFERLWRRRT
+302 VEPLFERLWRRRAGRER
-315 DRTLDSPARPEASG
+315 DGPARPAGAEQ
-329 DTGFADT
+329 T
-336 GFADAGFALDDVR
+336 GFALDDVHVRVDR
-349 VRMGSVNIL
+349 VRIL
-358 EGLDLEIDRA
+358 EGLDLAVERP
-368 GIYCLIGPNG
+368 GVYCLIGPNG

-391 LPVRSGHIRIFGR
+391 LPVRSGRIRILGR
-404 ARTGTAA
+404 ERTGVAA
-411 DLLSR
+411 DVLSR

-428 FPDLTVAENFNI
+428 FPDLTVAENFNV

-448 RRDLVRMGSHR
+448 LADLVRMRSHR

-469 SRFPFLAEEDRRA
+469 ARFPFLAEEDRRA

-504 LLLLDEPSAG
+504 LILLDEPSAG
-514 LSPAETQDVIEAV
+514 LSQAESREVVEAI
-527 RWVSGRLNACTV
+527 RWVGSRLHACTV

-546 FVRELADR
+546 FVREIADR

>member
-1 MASFLGHSAALVAA
+1 MASFLVHSAALVAA
-15 LAVLPQ
+15 LAVLPE

-146 PGLPGLSDFTD
+146 PGLPGLGEFTD

-168 CLLGVAWLRRAPAG
+168 CVLGIAWLRRAPAG
-182 VVWRAVAQNEQ
+182 VLWRAVAQNEQ

-203 NVKAA
+203 NVKAL

-235 CGFLLSADLVI
+235 CGFILSADLVI

-275 EISYWEVILAAIFII
+275 EISYWEVILAAIFIV

-302 VEPRFERLWRRRT
+302 VEPLFERLWPRSARRSLDGP
-315 DRTLDSPARPEASG
+315 DRPAGPEE
-329 DTGFADT
+329 TGFAL
-336 GFADAGFALDDVR
+336 GDVR
-349 VRMGSVNIL
+349 VRMGQVRIL
-358 EGLDLEIDRA
+358 EGLDLAIDRP

-391 LPVRSGHIRIFGR
+391 LPVRSGSIRIFGR
-404 ARTGTAA
+404 ARTGAAA

-428 FPDLTVAENFNI
+428 FPELTVAENFNI
-440 GLWGGRAR
+440 GLWGGRAGL
-448 RRDLVRMGSHR
+448 RDLVRMRSHL
-459 WSSAILREAQ
+459 WSSTILREAQ
-469 SRFPFLAEEDRRA
+469 TRFPFLADENRKA

-504 LLLLDEPSAG
+504 LILLDEPSAG
-514 LSPAETQDVIEAV
+514 LSQAETQEVIEAI
-527 RWVSGRLNACTV
+527 RWVTGRLDACTV
-539 IVEHDMT
+539 IVEHDMI

>member
-1 MASFLGHSAALVAA
+1 MASFLGHSAALIAA

-168 CLLGVAWLRRAPAG
+168 CLLAIAWLRRAPAG
-182 VVWRAVAQNEQ
+182 VLWRAVAQNEQ

-235 CGFLLSADLVI
+235 CGFILSADLVI

-275 EISYWEVILAAIFII
+275 EISYWEVILAAIFIV

-302 VEPRFERLWRRRT
+302 VEPQFERLSRRRAG
-315 DRTLDSPARPEASG
+315 RTLDSPARPQAAG
-329 DTGFADT
+329 DT
-336 GFADAGFALDDVR
+336 GFALDDVR
-349 VRMGSVNIL
+349 VRVGPVSIL
-358 EGLDLEIDRA
+358 EGLDLAIDRP

-391 LPVRSGHIRIFGR
+391 LPVRSGHIRIFGSTH
-404 ARTGTAA
+404 TGNAA

-448 RRDLVRMGSHR
+448 LRDLLRMGSHD
-459 WSSAILREAQ
+459 WTSAILREAQ
-469 SRFPFLAEEDRRA
+469 ARFPFLAEEDRRA

-487 GQRQILELVMVL
+487 GQRQILELAMVL
-499 IAEPR
+499 VAEPR
-504 LLLLDEPSAG
+504 LILLDEPSAG
-514 LSPAETQDVIEAV
+514 LSQTETQEVIEAI

-559 QGRLLAS
+559 QGRLLAA

>member
-1 MASFLGHSAALVAA
+1 MASFLVHSAALVAA

-37 AIASLGIG
+37 AIAAMGIG

-50 AGFLPLGQAMFFG
+50 AGILPLGQSMFFG

-75 FKDSWLLLLLLPG
+75 FGDSWLLLVLLP
-88 AALAPGLLAYG
+88 ASALAPGLLAYG
-99 IGLLVFRGRTLS
+99 IGVLVFRGRTLT

-157 LYYISAVALAV
+157 LYYISASALAV
-168 CLLGVAWLRRAPAG
+168 CVLGVAWLRRAPAG
-182 VVWRAVAQNEQ
+182 VLWRAVAENEQ

-203 NVKAA
+203 NVKAV
-208 VFGLSGVLAGIGG
+208 VFGISGVLAGIGG

-235 CGFLLSADLVI
+235 CGFILSADLVI

-275 EISYWEVILAAIFII
+275 EISWWEVILAAIFIV

-302 VEPRFERLWRRRT
+302 VEPRFERLWRRAAAR
-315 DRTLDSPARPEASG
+315 DIESPARPGAPD
-329 DTGFADT
+329 DT
-336 GFADAGFALDDVR
+336 GFALDDVHVRVDR
-349 VRMGSVNIL
+349 VRIL
-358 EGLDLEIDRA
+358 EGLDLAVDRP
-368 GIYCLIGPNG
+368 GVYCLIGPNG

-391 LPVRSGHIRIFGR
+391 LPVRSGRIRILGR
-404 ARTGTAA
+404 ERTGAAA
-411 DLLSR
+411 DVLSR

-428 FPDLTVAENFNI
+428 FPDLTVAENFNV

-448 RRDLVRMGSHR
+448 LADLVRMRSHR

-469 SRFPFLAEEDRRA
+469 ARFPFLAEEDRRA

-504 LLLLDEPSAG
+504 LILLDEPSAG
-514 LSPAETQDVIEAV
+514 LSQAESREVVEAI
-527 RWVSGRLNACTV
+527 RWVGSRLQACTV

-546 FVRELADR
+546 FVREIADR

>member
-1 MASFLGHSAALVAA
+1 MASFLVHSAALVAA

-37 AIASLGIG
+37 AIASMGIG

-50 AGFLPLGQAMFFG
+50 AGILPLGQAMFFG

-75 FKDSWLLLLLLPG
+75 FRDSWLLLVLLPG

-99 IGLLVFRGRTLS
+99 IGLLVFRGRTLT

-157 LYYISAVALAV
+157 LYYISAAALAV
-168 CLLGVAWLRRAPAG
+168 CVLGIAWLRRAPAG
-182 VVWRAVAQNEQ
+182 VLWRAVAQNEQ
-193 RVRFCGFAVQ
+193 RVRFCGFPVQ

-208 VFGLSGVLAGIGG
+208 AFGLSGVLAGIGG

-235 CGFLLSADLVI
+235 CGFILSADLVI

-275 EISYWEVILAAIFII
+275 EISWWEVVLAAIFIV

-302 VEPRFERLWRRRT
+302 VEPLFERLWRRPAGR
-315 DRTLDSPARPEASG
+315 DIDSPARPSG
-329 DTGFADT
+329 PTGI
-336 GFADAGFALDDVR
+336 GFALEDVG
-349 VRMGSVNIL
+349 VRMGQVRIL
-358 EGLDLEIDRA
+358 EGLDLAIGRP

-391 LPVRSGHIRIFGR
+391 LPVRGGRIRILGR
-404 ARTGTAA
+404 ERTGAAA

-448 RRDLVRMGSHR
+448 LVDLVRMRSHR

-469 SRFPFLAEEDRRA
+469 ARFAFLAEEDRRA

-504 LLLLDEPSAG
+504 LILLDEPSAG
-514 LSPAETQDVIEAV
+514 LSQAETREVIEAI
-527 RWVSGRLNACTV
+527 RWVGERLDACTV

-559 QGRLLAS
+559 QGRLLTS

-578 RAVYVGASA
+578 KAVYVGASA

>member
-1 MASFLGHSAALVAA
+1 MASFLVHSAALVAA

-37 AIASLGIG
+37 AIASMGIG

-50 AGFLPLGQAMFFG
+50 AGILPLGQAMFFG

-75 FKDSWLLLLLLPG
+75 FRDSWLLLVLLPG

-99 IGLLVFRGRTLS
+99 IGLLVFRGRTLT

-157 LYYISAVALAV
+157 LYYISAAALAV
-168 CLLGVAWLRRAPAG
+168 CVLGIAWLRRAPAG
-182 VVWRAVAQNEQ
+182 VLWRAVAQNEQ
-193 RVRFCGFAVQ
+193 RVRFCGFPVQ

-208 VFGLSGVLAGIGG
+208 AFGLSGVLAGIGG

-235 CGFLLSADLVI
+235 CGFILSADLVI

-275 EISYWEVILAAIFII
+275 EISWWEVVLAAIFIV

-302 VEPRFERLWRRRT
+302 VEPLFERLWRRPAGR
-315 DRTLDSPARPEASG
+315 DIDSPARPSG
-329 DTGFADT
+329 PAGI
-336 GFADAGFALDDVR
+336 GFALEDVG
-349 VRMGSVNIL
+349 VRMGQVRIL
-358 EGLDLEIDRA
+358 EGLDLAIGRP

-391 LPVRSGHIRIFGR
+391 LPVRGGRIRILGR
-404 ARTGTAA
+404 ERTGAAA

-448 RRDLVRMGSHR
+448 LVDLVRMRSHR

-469 SRFPFLAEEDRRA
+469 ARFPFLAEEDRRA

-504 LLLLDEPSAG
+504 LILLDEPSAG
-514 LSPAETQDVIEAV
+514 LSQAETREVIEAI
-527 RWVSGRLNACTV
+527 RWVGERLDACTV

-559 QGRLLAS
+559 QGRLLTS

-578 RAVYVGASA
+578 KAVYVGASA

>member
-1 MASFLGHSAALVAA
+1 MASFLGHSAALIAA

-75 FKDSWLLLLLLPG
+75 FKDSWLLLLLLPA

-157 LYYISAVALAV
+157 LYYISAFALAV
-168 CLLGVAWLRRAPAG
+168 CLLGIAWLRRAPAG
-182 VVWRAVAQNEQ
+182 VLWRAVSQNEQ

-203 NVKAA
+203 NVKAV
-208 VFGLSGVLAGIGG
+208 VFGISGVLAGIGG

-235 CGFLLSADLVI
+235 CGFILSADLVI

-275 EISYWEVILAAIFII
+275 EITWWEVVLAAIFIV

-302 VEPRFERLWRRRT
+302 VEPLFERLWRRPAAR
-315 DRTLDSPARPEASG
+315 DLAGPARPPG
-329 DTGFADT
+329 PADT
-336 GFADAGFALDDVR
+336 GFALDGVR
-349 VRMGSVNIL
+349 VRMGQVRIL
-358 EGLDLEIDRA
+358 EGLDLAIDRP

-391 LPVRSGHIRIFGR
+391 LPVRGGHVRIFGR
-404 ARTGTAA
+404 ERTGAAA

-428 FPDLTVAENFNI
+428 FPDLTVAENFNV

-448 RRDLVRMGSHR
+448 LADLAGMRGHR
-459 WSSAILREAQ
+459 WSSAILGEAQ
-469 SRFPFLAEEDRRA
+469 ARFPFLAEEDRRA

-504 LLLLDEPSAG
+504 LILLDEPSAG
-514 LSPAETQDVIEAV
+514 LSRAETREVIEAI
-527 RWVSGRLNACTV
+527 RWVGERLDACTV

-554 IFVLH
+554 VFVLH

-578 RAVYVGASA
+578 RAVYVGAAA

>member
-1 MASFLGHSAALVAA
+1 MASFLGHSAALFAA

-75 FKDSWLLLLLLPG
+75 FKDSWLLLLLLPA

-157 LYYISAVALAV
+157 LYYISAVALGV
-168 CLLGVAWLRRAPAG
+168 CLLGIAWLRRAPAG
-182 VVWRAVAQNEQ
+182 VLWRAVSQNEQ

-235 CGFLLSADLVI
+235 CGFILSADLVI

-275 EISYWEVILAAIFII
+275 EISYWEVVLAAIFIV

-302 VEPRFERLWRRRT
+302 VEPVFERLWRRRA
-315 DRTLDSPARPEASG
+315 DRALDSPARPEASG
-329 DTGFADT
+329 DTGFA
-336 GFADAGFALDDVR
+336 LDDVR
-349 VRMGSVNIL
+349 VRMGSVSIL
-358 EGLDLEIDRA
+358 EGLDLAIDSP
-368 GIYCLIGPNG
+368 GTYCLIGPNG

-391 LPVRSGHIRIFGR
+391 LPVRSGHVRIFGS

-440 GLWGGRAR
+440 ALWGGRAR
-448 RRDLVRMGSHR
+448 LRDLVRMRSHG
-459 WSSAILREAQ
+459 WSSAILGEAQ

-504 LLLLDEPSAG
+504 LILLDEPSAG
-514 LSPAETQDVIEAV
+514 LSQTETQEVIEAI
-527 RWVSGRLNACTV
+527 RWVGGRLNACTV

>member
-1 MASFLGHSAALVAA
+1 MASFLVHSAALVAA
-15 LAVLPQ
+15 LAVLPE

-88 AALAPGLLAYG
+88 AALAPGLLAWG

-146 PGLPGLSDFTD
+146 PGLPGLGEFTD
-157 LYYISAVALAV
+157 LYYVSAAALAV
-168 CLLGVAWLRRAPAG
+168 CVLGIAWLRRAPAG
-182 VVWRAVAQNEQ
+182 VLWRAVAQNEQ

-203 NVKAA
+203 NVKALA
-208 VFGLSGVLAGIGG
+208 FGLSGVLAGIGG

-235 CGFLLSADLVI
+235 CGFILSADLVI

-275 EISYWEVILAAIFII
+275 EISYWEVILAAIFIV

-302 VEPRFERLWRRRT
+302 VEPPFERLWRRRVG
-315 DRTLDSPARPEASG
+315 RTLDGPARSAGPRA
-329 DTGFADT
+329 T
-336 GFADAGFALDDVR
+336 GFALDDVR
-349 VRMGSVNIL
+349 VRVGSVSIL
-358 EGLDLEIDRA
+358 EGLDLAIDRP
-368 GIYCLIGPNG
+368 GIYCVIGPNG

-391 LPVRSGHIRIFGR
+391 LPVRSGSIRIFGR
-404 ARTGTAA
+404 ARTGAAA
-411 DLLSR
+411 DFLSR

-428 FPDLTVAENFNI
+428 FPDLTVAENFNV

-448 RRDLVRMGSHR
+448 LGDLVRMRSHL

-469 SRFPFLAEEDRRA
+469 ARFPFLADEDRKA

-504 LLLLDEPSAG
+504 LILLDEPSAG
-514 LSPAETQDVIEAV
+514 LSRAETREVIEAI
-527 RWVSGRLNACTV
+527 RWVTGRLDACTV

-559 QGRLLAS
+559 QGRLLVS

>member
-1 MASFLGHSAALVAA
+1 MASFLVHSAALVAA

-37 AIASLGIG
+37 AIASMGIG

-50 AGFLPLGQAMFFG
+50 AGILPLGQAMFFG

-75 FKDSWLLLLLLPG
+75 FRDSWLLLVLLPG

-99 IGLLVFRGRTLS
+99 IGLLVFRGRTLT

-157 LYYISAVALAV
+157 LYYISAAALAV
-168 CLLGVAWLRRAPAG
+168 CVLGIAWLRRAPAG
-182 VVWRAVAQNEQ
+182 VLWRAVAQNEQ
-193 RVRFCGFAVQ
+193 RVRFCGFPVQ

-208 VFGLSGVLAGIGG
+208 AFGLSGVLAGIGG

-235 CGFLLSADLVI
+235 CGFILSADLVI

-275 EISYWEVILAAIFII
+275 EISWWEVVLAAIFIV

-302 VEPRFERLWRRRT
+302 VEPLFERLWRRPAGR
-315 DRTLDSPARPEASG
+315 DIDSPARPSG
-329 DTGFADT
+329 PAGTGFA
-336 GFADAGFALDDVR
+336 LEDVG
-349 VRMGSVNIL
+349 VRMGQVRIL
-358 EGLDLEIDRA
+358 EGLDLAIGRP

-391 LPVRSGHIRIFGR
+391 LPVRGGRIRILGR
-404 ARTGTAA
+404 ERTGAAA

-448 RRDLVRMGSHR
+448 LVDLVRMRSHR

-469 SRFPFLAEEDRRA
+469 ARFPFLAEEDRRA

-504 LLLLDEPSAG
+504 LILLDEPSAG
-514 LSPAETQDVIEAV
+514 LSQAETREVIEAI
-527 RWVSGRLNACTV
+527 RWVGERLDACTV

-559 QGRLLAS
+559 QGRLLTS

-578 RAVYVGASA
+578 KAVYVGASA

>member
-1 MASFLGHSAALVAA
+1 MASFLGHSAALIAA

-75 FKDSWLLLLLLPG
+75 FKESWLLLLLLPA

-146 PGLPGLSDFTD
+146 PSLPGLSDFTD

-168 CLLGVAWLRRAPAG
+168 CLLAIAWLRRAPAG
-182 VVWRAVAQNEQ
+182 VLWRAVAQNEQ

-208 VFGLSGVLAGIGG
+208 VFGLSGVLAGVGG

-235 CGFLLSADLVI
+235 CGFILSADLVI

-275 EISYWEVILAAIFII
+275 EISYWEVILAVIFIV

-302 VEPRFERLWRRRT
+302 VEPLFERLWRRRAGRSLESP
-315 DRTLDSPARPEASG
+315 DRPAGPRDA
-329 DTGFADT
+329 TGPDMGADT
-336 GFADAGFALDDVR
+336 GFALDDVR
-349 VRMGSVNIL
+349 IRMGSVSIL
-358 EGLDLEIDRA
+358 EGLDLAIDKP

-404 ARTGTAA
+404 TRTGTAA

-448 RRDLVRMGSHR
+448 LRDLLRMGSHG
-459 WSSAILREAQ
+459 WTSAILREAQ
-469 SRFPFLAEEDRRA
+469 ARFPFLAEEDRRA

-487 GQRQILELVMVL
+487 GQRQILELAMVL

-504 LLLLDEPSAG
+504 LILLDEPSAG
-514 LSPAETQDVIEAV
+514 LSQIETQEVIDAI